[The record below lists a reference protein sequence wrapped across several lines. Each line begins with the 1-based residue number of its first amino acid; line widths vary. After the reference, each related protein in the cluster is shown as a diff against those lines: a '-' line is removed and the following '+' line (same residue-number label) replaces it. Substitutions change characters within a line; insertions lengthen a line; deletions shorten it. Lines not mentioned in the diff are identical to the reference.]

1 MRDLPG
7 TEMGHRGPGGRAA
20 AAAAAAGGGGGGGG
34 GGGLGGWVCSEAG
47 GWEICDDVGDLP

>member
-34 GGGLGGWVCSEAG
+34 GGLGGWVCSEAG